1 MLHKNK
7 AEISEVI
14 PASSY
19 LSNSNQEEGMLLERL
34 LQTKNILRPLSL
46 VLGFLYSILA
56 VSYLLSYSP
65 EMAVLLAI
73 EAEATAIGLLI
84 IYFLLG
90 RKAITERWAHPL
102 AAVISGLVIANSL
115 LHIYLTQ
122 ELQHTIF
129 IILLIIAGGI
139 ILNSHHWLFLITVVS
154 LSSWLLVISTLTP
167 SPMWLH
173 YIYAL
178 GASTMLGVVIHSVKI
193 NTLQRLENFRE
204 QDTRRKAELEEVL
217 ASTEDAQ
224 RSLATSIAI
233 GQRISSILDL
243 DVLLNQVAD
252 LIKERFSA
260 RFVGIFLLDESGE
273 HLVARAGTGE
283 VGRALV
289 LEGFRIKKGKEGII
303 GWVAEKRRPVCI
315 DDVSLDNRYLP
326 LEEMPEIKSEVAL
339 PLETGRQILGV
350 LDIQSD
356 RKGMFK
362 EDYVPFIQML
372 ADQVAIAIQNA
383 TLFQMEQNRR
393 RFAETLYGIG
403 VLFSNTLKQDKVLE
417 LILHYLKDLLPHE
430 RAAVLLI
437 DEDTFRAAGVRGYN
451 NRSSQGS
458 LPLKEFPH
466 LEEIARTQKPL
477 HIPDTALKDNWKNWG
492 SSVSTRSW
500 LGVPLIR
507 SHEVIGILS
516 ISREMYSPFN
526 QEDITISAT
535 YASQASVALQNAFL
549 YEQITQLNL
558 DLEKIVKQRTEDL
571 QAAYNQLE
579 RLDRTKSDFISVA
592 SHELRTPITVLSGYC
607 QMLFEDPEIYKNSLH
622 KQIVQG
628 MLTGTTRLNEIVSSL
643 LDIAKIDSRA
653 LELNTSPVIIASL
666 VEHVCSGLKTA
677 VEERKQNLIIEDL
690 RTLPAIQADLEALQ
704 KVFYHLIVNAIKY
717 TPDHGTIT
725 ISGSYIGNDEHP
737 HGEGAVELIVSDTGI
752 GIDQEAQNLIFN
764 KFYQTGEVA
773 SHSSGKVKFKGGG
786 PGLGLAIAQ
795 GIIKAHG
802 GRIWVESSGYN
813 EETLPGS
820 KFHLVLP
827 LHH

>member
-1 MLHKNK
+1 MLHKK
-7 AEISEVI
+7 KVEISEVI
-14 PASSY
+14 STPGY
-19 LSNSNQEEGMLLERL
+19 LSTNSEEEGLLLERL

-56 VSYLLSYSP
+56 VSYLLSYTP

-102 AAVISGLVIANSL
+102 AAVIAGLVLANSL
-115 LHIYLTQ
+115 LHIYLTH

-139 ILNSHHWLFLITVVS
+139 ILNSHHWLFLITIVS
-154 LSSWLLVISTLTP
+154 LASWLLVISTMTP

-178 GASTMLGVVIHSVKI
+178 GASTLLGIVIHSVKI
-193 NTLQRLENFRE
+193 NTLTRLQKLRE
-204 QDTRRKAELEEVL
+204 QDTRRKAEMEKVL

-224 RSLATSIAI
+224 RSLATSMAI

-260 RFVGIFLLDESGE
+260 HFVGIFLLDESGE
-273 HLVARAGTGE
+273 YLVARAGTGE
-283 VGRALV
+283 TGRALV
-289 LEGFRIKKGKEGII
+289 LEGFKFKKGKEGII

-315 DDVSLDNRYLP
+315 DDVSLDNRFLP
-326 LEEMPEIKSEVAL
+326 LDEMPKVKSEVAL

-356 RKGMFK
+356 RIGMFN
-362 EDYVPFIQML
+362 EDYVPFLQML

-383 TLFQMEQNRR
+383 SLFQVEQNRR
-393 RFAETLYGIG
+393 RFAETLYSIG
-403 VLFSNTLKQDKVLE
+403 KLFSNTLKQDEVLKF
-417 LILHYLKDLLPHE
+417 ILTHLKDILPHD
-430 RAAVLLI
+430 RAAILLLNENKI
-437 DEDTFRAAGVRGYN
+437 NAAAVTNYKN
-451 NRSSQGS
+451 TIKDSI
-458 LPLKEFPH
+458 PLKEIPH
-466 LEEIARTQKPL
+466 LEDIYKTQKTL
-477 HIPDTALKDNWKNWG
+477 HIPDTSLKENWKDWDN
-492 SSVSTRSW
+492 SNSARSW
-500 LGVPLIR
+500 LGLPLIR
-507 SHEVIGILS
+507 SNDVIGILT
-516 ISREMYSPFN
+516 ITREIYNPFN
-526 QEDITISAT
+526 QEEITLSAS
-535 YASQASVALQNAFL
+535 YASQSTVALQNAQL
-549 YEQITQLNL
+549 YEQINQVNH
-558 DLEKIVKQRTEDL
+558 DLERIVKKRTEDL

-607 QMLFEDPEIYKNSLH
+607 QMLLEDPEIDKNSLH
-622 KQIVQG
+622 KQIVLG
-628 MLTGTTRLNEIVSSL
+628 MHTGTNRLNEIVSSL

-653 LELNTSPVIIASL
+653 LQLHTSPVIIASL
-666 VEHVCSGLKTA
+666 IDHVCSGLKKA
-677 VEERKQNLIIEDL
+677 LDERKQNLIVEDL
-690 RTLPAIQADLEALQ
+690 RGLPAVQADLEALR

-717 TPDHGTIT
+717 TPDNGTIT
-725 ISGSYIGNDEHP
+725 ISGSYIGEDDHP
-737 HGEGAVELIVSDTGI
+737 HGEGAVEIVVSDTGI
-752 GIDQEAQNLIFN
+752 GIDQEAQNLIFT

-802 GRIWVESSGYN
+802 GRIWVESRGYD
-813 EETLPGS
+813 EETYPGS
-820 KFHLVLP
+820 KFHIVLP
-827 LHH
+827 LHQ